1 MEKEVQTMADM
12 LKVNQMFFE
21 ICVTELMTNWQQYK
35 QCLFLVFYVTERL
48 KSLLI
53 GHGRLWAVV
62 CSCYDNLI
70 LLNLGPSPQFWLPMQ
85 LVRASKWPCFSHTIA
100 FYM

>member
-35 QCLFLVFYVTERL
+35 TMPVFSVL
-48 KSLLI
+48 C
-53 GHGRLWAVV
+53 H
-62 CSCYDNLI
+62 
-70 LLNLGPSPQFWLPMQ
+70 
-85 LVRASKWPCFSHTIA
+85 
-100 FYM
+100 